1 MSPIMDKPKI
11 TKVCVDDFALKKR
24 YTYGT
29 VMVDWETHRIIDLI
43 PSRDTKEVG
52 EWLKTYPNIRMIAR
66 DGASTYASAS
76 RESHPDAIQ
85 VTDRFHLIKNLTE
98 IIDRYIKNTF
108 PSRVEIPAEKE
119 ITDERKA
126 LYNTANRAQ
135 RIRYAHQ
142 KYKEGYTTQEIAY
155 LLHAGERTISTYLSI
170 PEDEIPED
178 RSIVRERRHQ
188 EAVSQKR
195 AEIELAQRLCSEGRT
210 ISEIASAT
218 HQTRKTIQNY
228 LDPDY
233 SPINGHYDRKRPGKL
248 TPYEEEV
255 VDMRSKG
262 KTYDEIYQYIKQ
274 KGYSGSVAAIRMY
287 MQKERAHKNTVTGTS
302 NNIEIN
308 DYVYRKVYLS

>member
-1 MSPIMDKPKI
+1 MSPIVDKPKI

-126 LYNTANRAQ
+126 L
-135 RIRYAHQ
+135 
-142 KYKEGYTTQEIAY
+142 
-155 LLHAGERTISTYLSI
+155 
-170 PEDEIPED
+170 
-178 RSIVRERRHQ
+178 
-188 EAVSQKR
+188 
-195 AEIELAQRLCSEGRT
+195 
-210 ISEIASAT
+210 
-218 HQTRKTIQNY
+218 
-228 LDPDY
+228 
-233 SPINGHYDRKRPGKL
+233 
-248 TPYEEEV
+248 
-255 VDMRSKG
+255 
-262 KTYDEIYQYIKQ
+262 
-274 KGYSGSVAAIRMY
+274 
-287 MQKERAHKNTVTGTS
+287 
-302 NNIEIN
+302 
-308 DYVYRKVYLS
+308 